1 MRPLRVL
8 ALCVVAGM
16 VALGGYAWHRVAA
29 QRAFAA
35 RVASFPF
42 DPAAPARYG
51 YRLVFDDE
59 FDDLS
64 GINLSDEKNT
74 RPGFRWYARLFPVWG
89 YMSPPE
95 AFSQADG
102 VLAIA
107 GGQIGTAAP
116 ADTAA
121 GYVGTAFS
129 DGAYF
134 EARIAFDHDRVN
146 FRPEAPISKD
156 NWWPSFYSIP
166 IEYLTERAQWPGQPE
181 GYVHFGEDDFFEAW
195 LENDR
200 YGGAV
205 HDWYGRLGCNSSGA
219 AALGGYCD
227 IENDGNSHGL
237 APNNIANEVPPGT
250 DWKQF
255 HVIGQLWV
263 SGAHTPDHRGFVQFY
278 FDGEPTGDRIE
289 WRNDGSDG
297 VPPPA
302 GDTLFSILD
311 RDHLVVYIGSP
322 RNVPL
327 RVDWVHVWQRL
338 ANAAAPR

>member
-1 MRPLRVL
+1 MKFRSIVAMLVFG
-8 ALCVVAGM
+8 AL
-16 VALGGYAWHRVAA
+16 VALGGYTWHRIAE

-35 RVASFPF
+35 RLDAYPF
-42 DPAAPARYG
+42 DPMKPAKFG
-51 YRLVFDDE
+51 YRLAFDDE
-59 FDDLS
+59 FDDFS
-64 GINLSDEKNT
+64 GINLSDAQDP

-95 AFSQADG
+95 AFSLANG
-102 VLAIA
+102 VLTIA

-116 ADTAA
+116 ARNAA
-121 GYVGTAFS
+121 GYVGTTFA

-134 EARIAFDHDRVN
+134 EARIAFDHDLVKFN
-146 FRPEAPISKD
+146 PDAPITKE

-166 IEYLTERAQWPGQPE
+166 LEYLTERARWPGQPE

-195 LENDR
+195 LQGDR

-205 HDWYGRLGCNSSGA
+205 HDWYGRLGCNNA

-227 IENDGNSHGL
+227 IGNDGSSPGL
-237 APNNIANEVPPGT
+237 APNNVAIFVPSGT
-250 DWKQF
+250 DWRQF

-278 FDGEPTGDRIE
+278 FDGQPTSDRIE
-289 WRNDGSDG
+289 WRNDGTDG
-297 VPPPA
+297 TPPPS

-322 RNVPL
+322 ATVPL
-327 RVDWVHVWQRL
+327 KVDWVHVWK
-338 ANAAAPR
+338 PTDPPK